1 MSTHSLSLEGSHG
14 QPLAGRLELPP
25 DGQPRATAILT
36 HCLTCSKDLT
46 AVVRISRA
54 LAEHGLAVLRF
65 DFTGVGESEGE
76 RAEATLATDV
86 EDILR
91 AAAHLGDTLGAPS
104 LLVGHSLGGTAAVLA
119 AGELPSVQAVAT
131 IAAPTDAAHVRGLL
145 ERAARGADAEGRMEV
160 ELGGRRFALAPGFL
174 EAMSEQRV
182 LDAARALRA
191 ALLVLHSP
199 EDELLPLDDAARLYT
214 AAPHPKSFVALGGA
228 DHLLSRAVDAEY
240 AAAMIGTWCTRYL
253 PPAPTPP
260 GEAPTDPTRVT
271 ASTGPQGF
279 RTEIGVRGHT
289 LLADEPEAL
298 GGEDTG
304 PTPYDLVVGALG
316 ACTSMTLQM
325 YARRKEWPLQEAIVH
340 LRHSRVYATDQAECA
355 DRPAR
360 LDRVERELELVG
372 DLSDEQRTRLL
383 EIASRCPVHR
393 TLEAGI
399 VVETRLAGA
408 E

>member
-1 MSTHSLSLEGSHG
+1 MSTHSVSFEGSHG

-25 DGQPRATAILT
+25 DGQPRATALLA

-46 AVVRISRA
+46 AVVRLSRA
-54 LAEHGLAVLRF
+54 LAERALAVLRS
-65 DFTGVGESEGE
+65 DFTGVGESEGDL
-76 RAEATLATDV
+76 AATTLASDV
-86 EDILR
+86 EDVAR

-104 LLVGHSLGGTAAVLA
+104 LLVGHSLGGTAAVMA
-119 AGELPSVQAVAT
+119 AGGLPSVQAVAT
-131 IAAPTDAAHVRGLL
+131 IAAPTDAAHLRGLL
-145 ERAARGADAEGRMEV
+145 ARATRGTDAEGGTEV
-160 ELGGRRFALAPGFL
+160 ELGGRRFTLGPDFLA
-174 EAMSEQRV
+174 AMSEQRV
-182 LDAARALRA
+182 LDAARELRA

-214 AAPHPKSFVALGGA
+214 AAPHPKSFVALAGA
-228 DHLLSRAVDAEY
+228 DHLLSRAVDADY
-240 AAAMIGTWCTRYL
+240 AAAVIGTWCTRYL

-271 ASTGPQGF
+271 ASTGPRGF

-298 GGEDTG
+298 GGEDAG
-304 PTPYDLVVGALG
+304 PTPYDLLVGALG

-325 YARRKEWPLQEAIVH
+325 YARRKQWPLREAIVH
-340 LRHSRVYATDQAECA
+340 LRHSRVYAADQEHCA

-372 DLSDEQRTRLL
+372 DLTAEQRARLL
-383 EIASRCPVHR
+383 EIAGRCPVHR
-393 TLEAGI
+393 TLEAG
-399 VVETRLAGA
+399 VVVDTRLAAA